1 MKRFGKWFVFM
12 SSAAVAFSGG
22 LVADNEKQSKTLKV
36 LTMPKSVADDTSRD
50 SRLVV
55 FDPKSKR
62 ADNFIV
68 SGEVSVATITSPEA
82 ILLEVES
89 RDEETLGA
97 SVWNAWKLSDATH
110 ALAEHFDFRNYFK
123 ASLQMSGV
131 PEQVKFM
138 SFFMVSEG
146 GVSDWVVVHQAVK
159 NGEINDD
166 VFAMGTWI
174 CLPSSEGGLQ
184 KAISEARL
192 VHIVEPKN
200 VCHYGQLPAAPQLFQ
215 SQLTQVLKS
224 KPYGLGKG
232 SEDDPFF
239 SRPFGENDPFEPSP
253 GP

>member
-1 MKRFGKWFVFM
+1 MKRFGKWFAFI
-12 SSAAVAFSGG
+12 SSAVAALSMG
-22 LVADNEKQSKTLKV
+22 LVADNEKESKILKV
-36 LTMPKSVADDTSRD
+36 LTMPKSVADDTSRE

-55 FDPKSKR
+55 FDPQSR
-62 ADNFIV
+62 RTENFVV

-97 SVWNAWKLSDATH
+97 SVWNAWKLSETTH
-110 ALAEHFDFRNYFK
+110 VLAEHFDFRNYFK
-123 ASLQMSGV
+123 GALQMSGV

-138 SFFMVSEG
+138 SFFMVSED
-146 GVSDWVVVHQAVK
+146 GVSDWVVIHQAVT
-159 NGEINDD
+159 NGEIKDD

-174 CLPSSEGGLQ
+174 CLPSSEGGPQ
-184 KAISEARL
+184 KAIPEAKL
-192 VHIVEPKN
+192 VHIVEAKN
-200 VCHYGQLPAAPQLFQ
+200 VCHYAQLPAAPQFFQ
-215 SQLTQVLKS
+215 AQLTQVLKS
-224 KPYGLGKG
+224 QHYGLGKG